1 MTSKTSPAPH
11 SFGPHPATQLAT
23 DNRAAE
29 SPDSF
34 EHVLAEL
41 MFELAVRDMSR
52 RHDSR
57 RLRPR
62 MR

>member
-1 MTSKTSPAPH
+1 MTSNTSPSTHPFAT
-11 SFGPHPATQLAT
+11 HPAIHLAKEDT
-23 DNRAAE
+23 ATE
-29 SPDSF
+29 SPTI

-52 RHDSR
+52 RNDSR
-57 RLRPR
+57 QPRSR